1 MITIRKIKPELELEI
16 TVDEAFQG
24 VARSCEIK
32 GLGKMGL
39 RLPAGLRDGDVI
51 ELDGGRRVAVRV
63 ALEPGRVLFGDDLRI
78 TQPIDPQFLKDGG
91 RIEVDT
97 PYGPRVI
104 WSPPGLPKDAL
115 LKVADCGLPARGAR
129 PQGHAYVRLEPDPA
143 QGERRSRE
151 MLDRFT
157 AAWTPHGRAARAG

>member
-32 GLGKMGL
+32 GLGKIGL

-51 ELDGGRRVAVRV
+51 ELEGGRRVAVRI
-63 ALEPGRVLFGDDLRI
+63 ALEPGRVVFGDDLRV
-78 TQPIDPQFLKDGG
+78 TMPIDPQVLKDGG
-91 RIEVDT
+91 RLVVET
-97 PYGPRVI
+97 PYGQRVI

-115 LKVADCGLPARGAR
+115 LKVRECGLPARGAR
-129 PQGHAYVRLEPDPA
+129 PQGDIFVRLEPDPA
-143 QGERRSRE
+143 LGERRARE

-157 AAWTPHGRAARAG
+157 AAWTPNGRAARVG